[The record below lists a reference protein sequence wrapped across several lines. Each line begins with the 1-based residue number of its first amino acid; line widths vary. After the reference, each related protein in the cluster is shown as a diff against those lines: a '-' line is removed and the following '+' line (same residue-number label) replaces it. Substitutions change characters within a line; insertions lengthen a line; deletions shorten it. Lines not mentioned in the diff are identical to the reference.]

1 MAKIKVL
8 SNNSGGLSPG
18 SYYSSSEAVVDIDNP
33 ESLEKWAKNLDLS
46 IRELKEA
53 VEKYGV
59 VVREIRKGLL
69 KSKSA

>member
-8 SNNSGGLSPG
+8 SNDSGGLSPG
-18 SYYSSSEAVVDIDNP
+18 TYYSSSEAVVDIDNQ
-33 ESLEKWAKNLDLS
+33 ESLEKWSKNLGIS
-46 IRELKEA
+46 IKELKDA
-53 VEKYGV
+53 IEKYGI